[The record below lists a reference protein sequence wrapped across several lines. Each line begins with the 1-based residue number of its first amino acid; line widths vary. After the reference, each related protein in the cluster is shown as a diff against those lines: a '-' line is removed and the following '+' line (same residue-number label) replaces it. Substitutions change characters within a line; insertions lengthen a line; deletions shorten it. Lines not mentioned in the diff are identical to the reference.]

1 MSDFVDGKLY
11 QIDPDGGPVLG
22 EIPLVGYGFGQP
34 DGCVM
39 ADITGFGRV
48 LAILFHDPSGRVDPS
63 LALFSL
69 DYTPV
74 ESKSWGR
81 IKAMYREDE

>member
-1 MSDFVDGKLY
+1 
-11 QIDPDGGPVLG
+11 
-22 EIPLVGYGFGQP
+22 
-34 DGCVM
+34 M
-39 ADITGFGRV
+39 ADITGLGRV
-48 LAILFHDPSGRVDPS
+48 LAILFHDPSGRVEPS

-74 ESKSWGR
+74 ESSSWGS